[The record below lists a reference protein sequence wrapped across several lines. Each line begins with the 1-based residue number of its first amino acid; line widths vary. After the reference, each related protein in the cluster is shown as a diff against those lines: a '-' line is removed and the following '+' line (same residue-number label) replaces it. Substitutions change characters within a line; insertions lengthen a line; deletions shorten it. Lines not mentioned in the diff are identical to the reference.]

1 MKIAIFVLADMFVP
15 LMLSTGNCLE
25 QHHGHQVRYLNFLP
39 HDHKLLASNTDQL
52 YPRNLET
59 LDGSKEEASTL
70 FSPDE
75 VKEMV
80 GFMQTKHGGSLNE
93 WHGRVNTVAR
103 YVHRFLEEQQPELF
117 VVWNGQD
124 HIGQIITVLCRRR
137 GITVVYLENGY
148 FANTLQADL
157 GGVNASATLA
167 SMDFDAVLAQ
177 ARSQTAAVAAEK
189 AAPSLYLRPLTRT
202 QLAAIALAH
211 RANLSYYAQYPEQ
224 RGFSRIKTW
233 KIKRQRAAIANDEA
247 TLPTQFAFIPLQVHD
262 DTQVLLNS
270 KLVHSV
276 EEFFETVH
284 AAIRRTCGPDYP
296 IIVKEHP
303 EDLGRYDYSQLR
315 QKYPDVLWLRKFD
328 VELLLDR
335 ATMVFVIN
343 SSVGL
348 QAIRR
353 KKPTVVLGESFYS
366 KPEIAF
372 VVKRLDQ
379 LDATVQRAAAGVDE
393 QMSARID
400 DFLDALDRTL
410 FVKGTWK
417 HPACLQAGPALA
429 ERLLALHARSSKA
442 AITAHATSHQRI
454 GNV

>member
-15 LMLSTGNCLE
+15 LMLSTGKSLE
-25 QHHGHQVRYLNFLP
+25 RQGHQVRYLNFLP
-39 HDHKLLASNTDQL
+39 HDHKLLGKNTDQL

-59 LDGSKEEASTL
+59 LDGAAQAQEIL
-70 FSPDE
+70 FPQDT
-75 VKEMV
+75 VQEMV
-80 GFMQTKHGGSLNE
+80 NFMQMKHGGSLTE
-93 WHGRVNTVAR
+93 WHDRVNTVAR
-103 YVHRFLEEQQPELF
+103 YVQRFLEEQQPALF

-124 HIGQIITVLCRRR
+124 HIGQVIRVLCQRQN
-137 GITVVYLENGY
+137 IPVVYLENGY

-157 GGVNASATLA
+157 AGVNASATLA
-167 SMDFDAVLAQ
+167 DLDYDAVLALAQ
-177 ARSQTAAVAAEK
+177 AQLSTTTAEI
-189 AAPSLYLRPLTRT
+189 AAPTCEIRALTRT

-211 RANLSYYAQYPEQ
+211 RTNLAYYTQYPEQ
-224 RGFSRIKTW
+224 RGSSRIKTW
-233 KIKRQRAAIANDEA
+233 KIKRERAAIANDQL
-247 TLPTQFAFIPLQVHD
+247 TLPEQFAFVPLQVHD

-270 KLVHSV
+270 RLVHSV

-284 AAIRRTCGPDYP
+284 AAIRRNCGPDYP

-315 QKYPDVLWLRKFD
+315 QKYPDVIWLRKFD
-328 VELLLDR
+328 IELLLDR

-348 QAIRR
+348 QAVRR

-372 VVKRLDQ
+372 VVKDLAQ
-379 LDATVQRAAAGVDE
+379 LDSTVQQAAAGVDE
-393 QMSARID
+393 MMSARID
-400 DFLDALDRTL
+400 RFLAALDLTL

-417 HPACLQAGPALA
+417 YPACVQAGPALA
-429 ERLLALHARSSKA
+429 ERLLALYARSPQ
-442 AITAHATSHQRI
+442 AIGSDGGTSREVLAN
-454 GNV
+454 G

>member
-25 QHHGHQVRYLNFLP
+25 HQHGHQVRYLNFLP
-39 HDHKLLASNTDQL
+39 HDHKLLAKNTGQL
-52 YPRNLET
+52 YPRDLET
-59 LDGSKEEASTL
+59 LDGSRHEADIL
-70 FSPDE
+70 FSEDE

-80 GFMQTKHGGSLNE
+80 SFMQTKHGGSLIE
-93 WHGRVNTVAR
+93 WHDRVNTVAR
-103 YVHRFLEEQQPELF
+103 YVNRFLEEQQPELF

-124 HIGQIITVLCRRR
+124 HIGQVISILCRRS
-137 GITVVYLENGY
+137 GIPVVYLENGY

-167 SMDFDAVLAQ
+167 SLDFDAVLAQ
-177 ARSQTAAVAAEK
+177 AQGRGDTAVVDK
-189 AAPSLYLRPLTRT
+189 TAPSLNLRPLTRT

-211 RANLSYYAQYPEQ
+211 RTNLSYYGHYPEQ
-224 RGFSRIKTW
+224 RGFSRIKSW
-233 KIKRQRAAIANDEA
+233 KIKRRRAAIANDQA
-247 TLPTQFAFIPLQVHD
+247 KLPAQFAFIPLQVHD

-270 KLVHSV
+270 RLVHSV

-348 QAIRR
+348 QAVRR
-353 KKPTVVLGESFYS
+353 KTPTVVLGESFYS

-372 VVKRLDQ
+372 VVNNLDQ
-379 LDATVQRAAAGVDE
+379 LDATVQRAKAGVDE
-393 QMSARID
+393 IMSAHID
-400 DFLDALDRTL
+400 AFLDALDRIL

-417 HPACLQAGPALA
+417 YPACLQAGPALA
-429 ERLLALHARSSKA
+429 ARLLALYEQSMQKVG
-442 AITAHATSHQRI
+442 AT
-454 GNV
+454 NA

>member
-1 MKIAIFVLADMFVP
+1 MPTMKIAIFVLADMFVP

-25 QHHGHQVRYLNFLP
+25 KRHGHQVRYLNFLP
-39 HDHKLLASNTDQL
+39 HDHKLLAKNTDQL

-59 LDGSKEEASTL
+59 LDGTTQLVETV
-70 FSPDE
+70 FTQDE
-75 VKEMV
+75 VQAMV
-80 GFMQTKHGGSLNE
+80 GFMQTKHGGSLTE

-103 YVHRFLEEQQPELF
+103 YMRRFIENEQPDLF

-124 HIGQIITVLCRRR
+124 HIGQVITSLSGRY
-137 GITVVYLENGY
+137 GIPVVYLENGY

-157 GGVNASATLA
+157 SGVNASATLA
-167 SMDFDAVLAQ
+167 SLDYDAVLAQ
-177 ARSQTAAVAAEK
+177 AQTGPVESET
-189 AAPSLYLRPLTRT
+189 AAPSFLLRPLTRT
-202 QLAAIALAH
+202 QLASIALAH
-211 RANLSYYAQYPEQ
+211 RANLAYYTQYPEQ

-233 KIKRQRAAIANDEA
+233 KIKRQRAAIPNDHVR
-247 TLPTQFAFIPLQVHD
+247 LPEQFAFVPLQVHD

-303 EDLGRYDYSQLR
+303 EDLGRYDYSALR
-315 QKYPDVLWLRKFD
+315 QKYPEVIWLRKFD
-328 VELLLDR
+328 IELLLDR

-348 QAIRR
+348 QAVRR

-372 VVKRLDQ
+372 VVKDLAQ
-379 LDATVQRAAAGVDE
+379 LDATVQRATAGVDE
-393 QMSARID
+393 MMSARID
-400 DFLDALDRTL
+400 RFLDALDHTL

-417 HPACLQAGPALA
+417 HPACIQAAPALA
-429 ERLLALHARSSKA
+429 ERLLALYARNA
-442 AITAHATSHQRI
+442 AVAASHQAMVN
-454 GNV
+454 G